1 MLASTTIPE
10 GLQSDFT
17 ALWQHW
23 SVLAQQQGINL
34 SAELRLQLPQVWLS
48 SDFVAQACLGEP
60 ALLQELQVSGDLLRG
75 YSVDGYSHTLQPQ
88 LSGITDEAMLMKRL
102 RHVRRR
108 EMVRIIWRDLAGTAP
123 LAETLSDLS
132 QLADACIDQALQKL
146 YAWQCAN
153 MGTPMSAEGV
163 PQQLVVLG
171 MGKLGGGE
179 LNVSSDVDLIFAYP
193 EEGQTQG
200 GPRTQDNFEFFLRL
214 GQRLIHVLN
223 QPSEDGFVFRVDMR
237 LRPFGE
243 SGPLVMNFDGL
254 ENYYQTHGREWE
266 RYAMIKARVVAG
278 DSARGAEL
286 LQRLRPFVYRRYL
299 DYGAYA
305 SLRELKGMIEKE
317 VTRKGMEGNVK
328 LGAGGIR
335 EIEFIAQVF
344 QLIRGGRDKQ
354 LQQRGLFAVLHYL
367 QQQQLLPEYVVTQ
380 LCEAYEFL
388 RNTENRIQA
397 FADQQLH
404 TLPTD
409 DHAQLRL
416 AFSMGFPDW
425 QHFNAVLLKHRARV
439 QTHFEQVFAAP
450 QTQHTDSVLQ
460 EQVTTL
466 WTSVVSDP
474 EAAHTA
480 LSQLGFARSTHVYDR
495 IKALKTGHAYLS
507 ASARGQERLDRLMPL
522 LIAATLQQAD
532 TDVALERSLDVIEA
546 ILRRTAYLALLEE
559 HPLALSQLV
568 QLCAA
573 SPWISHYLATQP
585 ILLDELLDPRNL
597 YAPADKAVLQ
607 TLLQQRLSNIDE
619 QDEEQRLDA
628 LRQFKHSQV
637 LRVAAADI
645 AGELPL
651 MKVSDHLTWIAEVIL
666 VQALEWAWSTLVA
679 KHGSPPG
686 TDLAG
691 QQKGFAIVAYGKLGG
706 LELGY
711 GSDVDVVFLYEST
724 DDEQMTNGTKPVALS
739 VFYAR
744 LAQRMMHVLTTLT
757 PAGILY
763 EVDVRLRPDGAA
775 GLLVSSVKAYADY
788 QATKAWTWEHQ
799 AVVRA
804 RVVAGDAAIAAEF
817 TQIRAAILGRPRKHA
832 ALRQEVRVMRN
843 KMREAL
849 DKTKPGEFD
858 LKHSPGGIV
867 DIEFMVQYG
876 ILAWAHAHPTLLTYT
891 DNIRQLQGLADA
903 GVMSQADAQTLAE
916 TYRVYRNR
924 IHRLKLQEQSVLVP
938 EVEVASL
945 SEGVKRIW
953 AAWMERDE
961 IK

>member
-1 MLASTTIPE
+1 MISPMTAIPE

-17 ALWQHW
+17 ALWQQW
-23 SVLAQQQGINL
+23 SALAQQHGINL
-34 SAELRLQLPQVWLS
+34 SEQLRVQLPPVWLS
-48 SDFVAQACLGEP
+48 SDFVAQACLAEP
-60 ALLQELQVSGDLLRG
+60 VLLQELQASGDLLRV
-75 YSVDGYSHTLQPQ
+75 YSDDNYQHTLQKQ
-88 LSGITDEAMLMKRL
+88 LSAMTDEAMLMKRL
-102 RHVRRR
+102 RQVRRR
-108 EMVRIIWRDLAGTAP
+108 EMVRIIWRDLAGSAQ
-123 LAETLSDLS
+123 LQETLHDLS
-132 QLADACIDQALQKL
+132 QLADACIDHALQKL

-153 MGTPMSAEGV
+153 LGTPTSVEGA

-200 GPRTQDNFEFFLRL
+200 GSRSQDNFEFFLRL
-214 GQRLIHVLN
+214 GQRLIQVLH

-328 LGAGGIR
+328 LGSGGIR

-354 LQQRGLFAVLHYL
+354 LQQRGLFPVLHYL

-397 FADQQLH
+397 FADQQMH
-404 TLPTD
+404 TLPAD

-416 AFSMGFPDW
+416 AFSMGFADW
-425 QHFNAVLLKHRARV
+425 RSFNEVLVKHRERV
-439 QTHFEQVFAAP
+439 QTHFEQVFASP
-450 QTQHTDSVLQ
+450 QTQPTNSVLQ

-466 WTSVVSDP
+466 WISVVSDS

-480 LSQLGFARSTHVYDR
+480 LRQLGFAHNTHVYDR
-495 IKALKTGHAYLS
+495 IKALKMGHAYLS
-507 ASARGQERLDRLMPL
+507 ASARGQQRLERLMPL
-522 LIAATLQQAD
+522 LIAAALQQANAE
-532 TDVALERSLDVIEA
+532 VALERSLAVIEA

-573 SPWISHYLATQP
+573 SPWISNYLATQP

-607 TLLQQRLSNIDE
+607 TLLQQRLRNIDE

-645 AGELPL
+645 AGVLPL

-666 VQALEWAWSTLVA
+666 AQALEWAWSTLVA
-679 KHGSPPG
+679 KHGCPPAI
-686 TDLAG
+686 DPAG
-691 QQKGFAIVAYGKLGG
+691 LHKGFAIIGYGKLGG

-711 GSDVDVVFLYEST
+711 GSDVDVVFLYDAA
-724 DDEQMTNGTKPVALS
+724 DDEQITNGTKPVALS

-744 LAQRMMHVLTTLT
+744 LAQRLMHVLTTLT
-757 PAGILY
+757 PAGMLY

-788 QATKAWTWEHQ
+788 QANKAWTWEHQ
-799 AVVRA
+799 ALVRA
-804 RVVAGDAAIAAEF
+804 RVIAGDAAIAAEF
-817 TQIRAAILGRPRKHA
+817 TQIRAVILGRPRKHA
-832 ALRQEVRVMRN
+832 AVRQEVRVMRN

-849 DKTKPGEFD
+849 DKARPGEFD
-858 LKHSPGGIV
+858 LKHGPGGIV

-876 ILAWAHAHPTLLTYT
+876 ILAWAHAHPVLLTYT
-891 DNIRQLQGLADA
+891 DNIRQLQGLADV

-924 IHRLKLQEQSVLVP
+924 LHRLKLQEQSALVP
-938 EVEVASL
+938 EVDVAAL
-945 SEGVKRIW
+945 SEGVTRIW
-953 AAWMERDE
+953 TAWMEL
-961 IK
+961 